1 MVNMKKLIS
10 GALVV
15 LIGLMS
21 FSVAFA
27 APTGSTPNGY
37 FTVEESITDITVT
50 HGAAVSGTI
59 EIVNLPLNT
68 GDATFTI
75 ATTTALPAGAT
86 VTYLDDTGTALT
98 GTNTNEILV
107 ADDSTEVVT
116 FTITVLEHTAPIT
129 SQAFTFDITN
139 DVGQDSV
146 SLAMTLTIPSDDSRV
161 ITEAS
166 LSETVIRS
174 GATTTNSVTLTA
186 TVQNTGNENVVVSQT
201 LGSLA
206 NAVTENT
213 YFNLNDLILNW
224 NNEKSLSVS
233 STTITLPTTGINSN
247 TITPDNSQEFIITIP
262 TASTDKYGV
271 YTGTLSLM
279 DDGTTPVSK
288 DTAPISVE
296 IVDTNNDETLIIN
309 DGTKDGKVEDKS
321 GDDNKIYPGDKIV
334 IKDITID
341 NEVTY
346 VNINGQVVAE
356 DLENIVVTVT
366 IYNSQDGS
374 EVVDEFEFDDF
385 DLRDGREESFDYD
398 FQLPFDITEDTYVI
412 TYLVQA
418 EGEDSGNQYS
428 NRAYDTFEV
437 EQDSRHLVIEEFD
450 FAEYCPGETAEVKIK
465 IANIGTRDLDK
476 DDNIKVNLDIGKF
489 DFDETQTWSK
499 DFDKEDSESFTF
511 SVDIPSTASGP
522 NLLEISVS
530 HDGDKDAED
539 DGSILAQTYTIA
551 SDCSPVS
558 GASGTDVKGTITG
571 VLTSTGT
578 LGESTSYALL
588 LYNTGSS
595 SATYTI
601 EVSGVSGW
609 GTSLVEPTAGIFI
622 ASGEFSTFYVH
633 LTPSESASESNSA
646 VITVKSGSEIIDTK
660 TLTMNVEKSSS
671 STYTNALLGSTFA
684 ELGESED
691 LITLFSLAI
700 ILLVSFGTVYTAL
713 QGTGTPA
720 KKNRKTK
727 KERK

>member
-1 MVNMKKLIS
+1 
-10 GALVV
+10 
-15 LIGLMS
+15 
-21 FSVAFA
+21 
-27 APTGSTPNGY
+27 
-37 FTVEESITDITVT
+37 
-50 HGAAVSGTI
+50 
-59 EIVNLPLNT
+59 
-68 GDATFTI
+68 
-75 ATTTALPAGAT
+75 
-86 VTYLDDTGTALT
+86 
-98 GTNTNEILV
+98 
-107 ADDSTEVVT
+107 
-116 FTITVLEHTAPIT
+116 
-129 SQAFTFDITN
+129 
-139 DVGQDSV
+139 
-146 SLAMTLTIPSDDSRV
+146 MTLTIPSDDSRV

-166 LSETVIRS
+166 LSEIVIRS

-558 GASGTDVKGTITG
+558 GASGTNVKGTITG

-713 QGTGTPA
+713 QGNGTPT